1 MNDKIVII
9 RNDLKNK
16 IIPDYKI
23 SGIIVV
29 ILLSKEFFPHNADLV
44 PALYSIFSLEFKDY
58 VLKSRTLT
66 MARTLRYFE
75 VMSTEQKFALKNNL
89 YLFCS
94 DIIDSHFQNSES
106 YWKQAKYV
114 RI

>member
-16 IIPDYKI
+16 IISDYKI

-29 ILLSKEFFPHNADLV
+29 ILLSKE
-44 PALYSIFSLEFKDY
+44 
-58 VLKSRTLT
+58 
-66 MARTLRYFE
+66 
-75 VMSTEQKFALKNNL
+75 TEQKFTLKNNL

-94 DIIDSHFQNSES
+94 DVIDSHFQNSES